1 MHIREN
7 SEDDF
12 LYFSMLYGCITCMM
26 SIQYVSYSYLSTI
39 FKDVNFPVN
48 TCMCEKLENSFKVP
62 IFKTTN
68 DRDGRFV
75 RTPEHHVHRRK
86 LF

>member
-1 MHIREN
+1 
-7 SEDDF
+7 
-12 LYFSMLYGCITCMM
+12 MM
-26 SIQYVSYSYLSTI
+26 SIQYASYSYLSTI
-39 FKDVNFPVN
+39 FKDVNFSVN

-68 DRDGRFV
+68 DCDDRFV